1 MEKCTFP
8 SPNADQAG
16 ERGKTEI
23 RQQSGQS
30 KRASPRMICFHL
42 PTERNS
48 SSIEFNMVKYVL
60 REQDLSDLEIRR
72 NEKEK
77 VVLDLWDT

>member
-1 MEKCTFP
+1 
-8 SPNADQAG
+8 
-16 ERGKTEI
+16 
-23 RQQSGQS
+23 
-30 KRASPRMICFHL
+30 
-42 PTERNS
+42 
-48 SSIEFNMVKYVL
+48 MVKYVL